1 MIAIHRISH
10 PEDDLLLNPDL
21 VLSVEANPDTVITLI
36 NGSRLVV
43 GETPE
48 QVAARIREW
57 RASILAAGAGSAAAA
72 AAATGGPL
80 APVVQLSELQ

>member
-21 VLSVEANPDTVITLI
+21 VLTVEANPDTVITLI

-43 GETPE
+43 GESPE
-48 QVAARIREW
+48 EVAGLVRAW
-57 RASILAAGAGSAAAA
+57 RASILAQAAGPTAA
-72 AAATGGPL
+72 AAATA
-80 APVVQLSELQ
+80 APAAVVLQLSEHR